1 MIEHNNK
8 VHLPLFYLFIL
19 IWLSISKR
27 WLSNIFFTP
36 ISCKHSQLNK
46 NLLTPLPLPANTLIF
61 LLSEQ
66 NALLELLIIMSPIFI
81 SPIFS
86 STYPSFWPF
95 LLCYWKTINI
105 KVSNDWWLLNP
116 MISSYTWSYL
126 TCQKHLTQLISSLIS
141 RINPW
146 ESPRMVPSLCLN
158 LLISDWPSSRW
169 QLHPSGSSAQKHL
182 GFSLVIFDS
191 LFTSIP
197 HIQSSKKSYWLH
209 LCHPVSHH
217 FSPLCPQPL
226 SSFLWV
232 TPVAS

>member
-8 VHLPLFYLFIL
+8 VHLPPFYLFIL

-86 STYPSFWPF
+86 LTYPSFWPF

-105 KVSNDWWLLNP
+105 KVSNDWWLL
-116 MISSYTWSYL
+116 IQWSVL
-126 TCQKHLTQLISSLIS
+126 TPGLI
-141 RINPW
+141 
-146 ESPRMVPSLCLN
+146 
-158 LLISDWPSSRW
+158 WPVR
-169 QLHPSGSSAQKHL
+169 
-182 GFSLVIFDS
+182 
-191 LFTSIP
+191 SIW
-197 HIQSSKKSYWLH
+197 HSWSLH
-209 LCHPVSHH
+209 LFHGLILESLLGW
-217 FSPLCPQPL
+217 FLL
-226 SSFLWV
+226 SALTS
-232 TPVAS
+232 